1 MSIIRYEPLGAVN
14 GLFDDL
20 LRGFFV
26 RPLLN
31 SDAATAEAAP
41 VPMRVDV
48 TEQDGTYRVNA
59 ELPGFKKE
67 DIKVTVEGDVLTI
80 AAENKAETE
89 KKEGSRV
96 IYRERRAHSYARS
109 FRLGDAVDLDAAN
122 AKYENGVLEL
132 TLPKSTQEGVKRV
145 TVH

>member
-26 RPLLN
+26 RPVN
-31 SDAATAEAAP
+31 PDAATAEAAP

-48 TEQDGTYRVNA
+48 TEQDGAYRVNA

-67 DIKVTVEGDVLTI
+67 DIQITVEGDVLTI
-80 AAENKAETE
+80 AAENKTESE
-89 KKEGSRV
+89 KKDAGKV
-96 IYRERRAHSYARS
+96 IYRERRARSYARS
-109 FRLGDAVDLDAAN
+109 FRLGNTVDFNAAN

-132 TLPKSTQEGVKRV
+132 TLPKSTQESVKRV